1 MTLATATTAGPS
13 TLPPI
18 GAGDRSLAEL
28 AYERILT
35 AILDGGLVPGDRLI
49 MDRLAA
55 ELGISRTP
63 VRDALHRMQA
73 DGLVQPATKGF
84 VIRSLDAGDVRTMYE
99 AREPV
104 EGWAARVAAGR
115 AAAAGPV
122 IAEALAGLADVP
134 VDEPSAAY
142 RANRDFHRAVVLGAG
157 NPVLV
162 DCFDTIWGRGL
173 ALLSFAESARHGST
187 VDLDAHR
194 LLYEAVMSGD
204 PDRAEA
210 EMLAHIRRGA
220 DSV

>member
-1 MTLATATTAGPS
+1 M
-13 TLPPI
+13 
-18 GAGDRSLAEL
+18 AEL

-35 AILDGGLVPGDRLI
+35 AILDGDFAPGDRLI

-63 VRDALHRMQA
+63 VRDALRRMEA

-84 VIRSLDAGDVRTMYE
+84 VIRSLDAADVRAMYE
-99 AREPV
+99 VREPV
-104 EGWAARVAAGR
+104 EGWAARVAATR
-115 AAAAGPV
+115 AADAGS
-122 IAEALAGLADVP
+122 AMADALVGLENVP

-142 RANRDFHRAVVLGAG
+142 RANRDFHRAIVLAAG

-187 VDLDAHR
+187 VDYEEHR
-194 LLYEAVMSGD
+194 VLHEAVMSGD
-204 PDRAEA
+204 PDRAEV

-220 DSV
+220 ASV

>member
-1 MTLATATTAGPS
+1 MAGPS
-13 TLPPI
+13 TLAPI
-18 GAGDRSLAEL
+18 DTGERSLAEL

-35 AILDGGLVPGDRLI
+35 AILDGDFAPGDRLI

-63 VRDALHRMQA
+63 VRDALRRMEA

-84 VIRSLDAGDVRTMYE
+84 VIRSLDAADVRAMYE
-99 AREPV
+99 VREPV
-104 EGWAARVAAGR
+104 EGWAARVAATR
-115 AAAAGPV
+115 AADAGS
-122 IAEALAGLADVP
+122 AMADALVGLENVP

-142 RANRDFHRAVVLGAG
+142 RANRDFHRAIVLAAG

-187 VDLDAHR
+187 VD
-194 LLYEAVMSGD
+194 YEEHLS
-204 PDRAEA
+204 
-210 EMLAHIRRGA
+210 LIHI
-220 DSV
+220 

>member
-1 MTLATATTAGPS
+1 
-13 TLPPI
+13 
-18 GAGDRSLAEL
+18 
-28 AYERILT
+28 
-35 AILDGGLVPGDRLI
+35 
-49 MDRLAA
+49 
-55 ELGISRTP
+55 
-63 VRDALHRMQA
+63 
-73 DGLVQPATKGF
+73 
-84 VIRSLDAGDVRTMYE
+84 
-99 AREPV
+99 
-104 EGWAARVAAGR
+104 VAAGR
-115 AAAAGPV
+115 AAVTGPV

-187 VDLDAHR
+187 VDLDEHR

>member
-1 MTLATATTAGPS
+1 MAGPS
-13 TLPPI
+13 TLAPI
-18 GAGDRSLAEL
+18 DTGERSLAEL

-35 AILDGGLVPGDRLI
+35 AILDGDFAPGDRLI

-63 VRDALHRMQA
+63 VRDALRRMEA

-84 VIRSLDAGDVRTMYE
+84 VIRSLDAADVRAMYE

-104 EGWAARVAAGR
+104 EGWAARVAATR
-115 AAAAGPV
+115 AADAGS
-122 IAEALAGLADVP
+122 AMADALVGLENVP

-142 RANRDFHRAVVLGAG
+142 RANRDFHRAIVLAAG

-187 VDLDAHR
+187 VDYEEHR
-194 LLYEAVMSGD
+194 VLHEAVMSGD
-204 PDRAEA
+204 PDRAEV

-220 DSV
+220 ASV

>member
-1 MTLATATTAGPS
+1 
-13 TLPPI
+13 
-18 GAGDRSLAEL
+18 
-28 AYERILT
+28 
-35 AILDGGLVPGDRLI
+35 
-49 MDRLAA
+49 
-55 ELGISRTP
+55 
-63 VRDALHRMQA
+63 
-73 DGLVQPATKGF
+73 
-84 VIRSLDAGDVRTMYE
+84 
-99 AREPV
+99 
-104 EGWAARVAAGR
+104 VAAGR
-115 AAAAGPV
+115 ATDAGPV

-187 VDLDAHR
+187 VDFDEHR

>member
-1 MTLATATTAGPS
+1 MTVDLP
-13 TLPPI
+13 TLTPI
-18 GAGDRSLAEL
+18 DTEERSLAEL

-73 DGLVQPATKGF
+73 DGLVQAATKGF
-84 VIRSLDAGDVRTMYE
+84 VIRSLDAGDVRAMYE
-99 AREPV
+99 ARAPV

-115 AAAAGPV
+115 ATDAGPV
-122 IAEALAGLADVP
+122 IAEALALLADVP
-134 VDEPSAAY
+134 VDEPSIAY

-187 VDLDAHR
+187 VDFDEHR
-194 LLYEAVMSGD
+194 LLYEAIMAGD

>member
-1 MTLATATTAGPS
+1 MSVRTATMAGPS
-13 TLPPI
+13 TLAPI
-18 GAGDRSLAEL
+18 DTGERSLAEL

-35 AILDGGLVPGDRLI
+35 AILDGDFAPGDRLI

-63 VRDALHRMQA
+63 VRDALRRMEA

-84 VIRSLDAGDVRTMYE
+84 VIRSLDAADVQAMYE
-99 AREPV
+99 VREPV
-104 EGWAARVAAGR
+104 EGWAARVAATR
-115 AAAAGPV
+115 AADAGS
-122 IAEALAGLADVP
+122 AMADALVGLENVP

-142 RANRDFHRAVVLGAG
+142 RANRDFHRAIVLAAG

-187 VDLDAHR
+187 VDYEEHR
-194 LLYEAVMSGD
+194 VLHEAVMSGD
-204 PDRAEA
+204 PDRAEV
-210 EMLAHIRRGA
+210 EMLDRK
-220 DSV
+220 SVV

>member
-1 MTLATATTAGPS
+1 MTLVTATTADPS

-18 GAGDRSLAEL
+18 GTGERSLAEM

-35 AILDGGLVPGDRLI
+35 AILEGGLVTGDRLI

-84 VIRSLDAGDVRTMYE
+84 VIRSLDAGDVRAMYE

-104 EGWAARVAAGR
+104 EGWAARVAATR
-115 AAAAGPV
+115 AADAGS
-122 IAEALAGLADVP
+122 AMADALVGLENVP

-142 RANRDFHRAVVLGAG
+142 RANRDFHRAIVLAAG

-187 VDLDAHR
+187 VDYEEHR
-194 LLYEAVMSGD
+194 VLHEAVMSGD
-204 PDRAEA
+204 PDRAEV

-220 DSV
+220 ASV

>member
-1 MTLATATTAGPS
+1 MAGPS
-13 TLPPI
+13 TLAPI
-18 GAGDRSLAEL
+18 DTGERSLAEL

-35 AILDGGLVPGDRLI
+35 AILDGDFAPGDRLI

-63 VRDALHRMQA
+63 VRDALRRMEA

-84 VIRSLDAGDVRTMYE
+84 VIRSLDAADVRAMYE
-99 AREPV
+99 VREPV
-104 EGWAARVAAGR
+104 EGWAARVAATR
-115 AAAAGPV
+115 AADAGS
-122 IAEALAGLADVP
+122 AMADALVGLENVP
-134 VDEPSAAY
+134 VDEPSTAY
-142 RANRDFHRAVVLGAG
+142 RANRDFHRAIVLAAG

-187 VDLDAHR
+187 VDYEEHR
-194 LLYEAVMSGD
+194 VLHEAVMSGD
-204 PDRAEA
+204 PDRAEV

-220 DSV
+220 ASV

>member
-1 MTLATATTAGPS
+1 MAGPS
-13 TLPPI
+13 TLAPI
-18 GAGDRSLAEL
+18 DTGERSLAEL

-35 AILDGGLVPGDRLI
+35 AILDGDFAPGDRLI

-63 VRDALHRMQA
+63 VRDALRRMEA

-84 VIRSLDAGDVRTMYE
+84 VIRALDAADVRAMYE
-99 AREPV
+99 VREPV
-104 EGWAARVAAGR
+104 EGWAARVAATR
-115 AAAAGPV
+115 AADAGS
-122 IAEALAGLADVP
+122 AMADALVGLENVP

-142 RANRDFHRAVVLGAG
+142 RANRDFHRAIVLAAG

-187 VDLDAHR
+187 VDYEEHR
-194 LLYEAVMSGD
+194 VLHEAVMSGD
-204 PDRAEA
+204 PDRAEV

-220 DSV
+220 ASV

>member
-1 MTLATATTAGPS
+1 MAGPS
-13 TLPPI
+13 TLAPI
-18 GAGDRSLAEL
+18 DTGERSLAEL
-28 AYERILT
+28 AFERILT
-35 AILDGGLVPGDRLI
+35 AILDGDFAPGDRLI

-63 VRDALHRMQA
+63 VRDALRRMEA

-84 VIRSLDAGDVRTMYE
+84 VIRSLDAADVRAMYE
-99 AREPV
+99 VREPV
-104 EGWAARVAAGR
+104 EGWAARVAATR
-115 AAAAGPV
+115 AADAGS
-122 IAEALAGLADVP
+122 AMADALVGLENVP

-142 RANRDFHRAVVLGAG
+142 RANRDFHRAIVLAAG

-187 VDLDAHR
+187 VDYEEHR
-194 LLYEAVMSGD
+194 VLHEAVMSGD
-204 PDRAEA
+204 PDRAEV

-220 DSV
+220 ASV

>member
-1 MTLATATTAGPS
+1 MAGPS
-13 TLPPI
+13 TLAPI
-18 GAGDRSLAEL
+18 DTGERSLAEL

-35 AILDGGLVPGDRLI
+35 AILDGGFAPGDRLI

-63 VRDALHRMQA
+63 VRDALRRMEA

-84 VIRSLDAGDVRTMYE
+84 VIRSLDAADVRAMYE
-99 AREPV
+99 VREPV
-104 EGWAARVAAGR
+104 EGWAARVAATR
-115 AAAAGPV
+115 AADAGS
-122 IAEALAGLADVP
+122 AMADALVGLENVP

-142 RANRDFHRAVVLGAG
+142 RANRDFHRAIVLAAG

-187 VDLDAHR
+187 VDYEEHR
-194 LLYEAVMSGD
+194 VLHEAVMSGD
-204 PDRAEA
+204 PDRAEV

-220 DSV
+220 ASV

>member
-1 MTLATATTAGPS
+1 MAGPS
-13 TLPPI
+13 TLAPI
-18 GAGDRSLAEL
+18 DTGERSLAEL

-35 AILDGGLVPGDRLI
+35 AILDGDFASGDRLI

-63 VRDALHRMQA
+63 VRDALRRMEA

-84 VIRSLDAGDVRTMYE
+84 VIRSLDAADVRAMYE
-99 AREPV
+99 VREPV
-104 EGWAARVAAGR
+104 EGWAARVAATR
-115 AAAAGPV
+115 AADAGS
-122 IAEALAGLADVP
+122 AMADALVGLENVP

-142 RANRDFHRAVVLGAG
+142 RANRDFHRAIVLAAG

-187 VDLDAHR
+187 VDYEEHR
-194 LLYEAVMSGD
+194 VLHEAVMSGD
-204 PDRAEA
+204 PDRAEV

-220 DSV
+220 ASV

>member
-1 MTLATATTAGPS
+1 MAGPS
-13 TLPPI
+13 TLAPI
-18 GAGDRSLAEL
+18 DTGERSLAEL

-35 AILDGGLVPGDRLI
+35 AILDGDFAPGDRLI

-63 VRDALHRMQA
+63 VRDALRRMEA

-84 VIRSLDAGDVRTMYE
+84 VIRSLDAADVRAMYE
-99 AREPV
+99 VREPV
-104 EGWAARVAAGR
+104 EGWAARVAATR
-115 AAAAGPV
+115 AADAGS
-122 IAEALAGLADVP
+122 AMADALVGLENVP

-142 RANRDFHRAVVLGAG
+142 RANRDFHRAIVLAAG

-173 ALLSFAESARHGST
+173 ALLSFAESARHGLT
-187 VDLDAHR
+187 VDYEEHR
-194 LLYEAVMSGD
+194 VLHEAVMSGD
-204 PDRAEA
+204 PDRAEV

-220 DSV
+220 ASV

>member
-1 MTLATATTAGPS
+1 VSVRTAAMAGPS
-13 TLPPI
+13 TLAPI
-18 GAGDRSLAEL
+18 DTGERSLAEL

-35 AILDGGLVPGDRLI
+35 AILDGDFAPGDRLI

-63 VRDALHRMQA
+63 VRDALRRMEA

-84 VIRSLDAGDVRTMYE
+84 VIRSLDAADVRAMYE
-99 AREPV
+99 VREPV
-104 EGWAARVAAGR
+104 EGWAARVAATR
-115 AAAAGPV
+115 AADAGS
-122 IAEALAGLADVP
+122 AMADALVGLENVP

-142 RANRDFHRAVVLGAG
+142 RANRDFHRAIVLAAG

-187 VDLDAHR
+187 VDYEEHR
-194 LLYEAVMSGD
+194 VLHEAVMSGD
-204 PDRAEA
+204 PDRAEV

-220 DSV
+220 ASV

>member
-1 MTLATATTAGPS
+1 MAGPS
-13 TLPPI
+13 TLAPI
-18 GAGDRSLAEL
+18 DTGERSLAEL

-35 AILDGGLVPGDRLI
+35 AILDGDFAPGDRLI

-63 VRDALHRMQA
+63 VRDALRRMEA

-84 VIRSLDAGDVRTMYE
+84 VIRSLDAAEVRAMYE
-99 AREPV
+99 VREPV
-104 EGWAARVAAGR
+104 EGWAARVAATR
-115 AAAAGPV
+115 AADAGS
-122 IAEALAGLADVP
+122 AMADALVGLENVP

-142 RANRDFHRAVVLGAG
+142 RANRDFHRSIVLAAG

-187 VDLDAHR
+187 VDYEEHR
-194 LLYEAVMSGD
+194 VLHEAVMSGD
-204 PDRAEA
+204 PDRAEV

-220 DSV
+220 ASV

>member
-1 MTLATATTAGPS
+1 
-13 TLPPI
+13 
-18 GAGDRSLAEL
+18 
-28 AYERILT
+28 
-35 AILDGGLVPGDRLI
+35 
-49 MDRLAA
+49 
-55 ELGISRTP
+55 
-63 VRDALHRMQA
+63 
-73 DGLVQPATKGF
+73 
-84 VIRSLDAGDVRTMYE
+84 MYE

-115 AAAAGPV
+115 AAAASPV

-187 VDLDAHR
+187 VDLDEHR

>member
-1 MTLATATTAGPS
+1 MAGPS
-13 TLPPI
+13 TLAPI
-18 GAGDRSLAEL
+18 DTEERSLAEL

-35 AILDGGLVPGDRLI
+35 AILDGDFAPGDRLI

-63 VRDALHRMQA
+63 VRDALRRMEA

-84 VIRSLDAGDVRTMYE
+84 VIRSLDAADVRAMYE
-99 AREPV
+99 VREPV
-104 EGWAARVAAGR
+104 EGWAARVAATR
-115 AAAAGPV
+115 AADAGS
-122 IAEALAGLADVP
+122 AMADALVGLENVP

-142 RANRDFHRAVVLGAG
+142 RANRDFHRAIVLAAG

-187 VDLDAHR
+187 VDYEEHR
-194 LLYEAVMSGD
+194 VLHEAVMSGD
-204 PDRAEA
+204 PDRAEV

-220 DSV
+220 ASV

>member
-1 MTLATATTAGPS
+1 MSVTVDLS
-13 TLPPI
+13 TLTPI
-18 GAGDRSLAEL
+18 DTEERSLAEL

-73 DGLVQPATKGF
+73 DGLVQAATKGF
-84 VIRSLDAGDVRTMYE
+84 VIRSLDAGDVGAMYE

-115 AAAAGPV
+115 ATDAGPV
-122 IAEALAGLADVP
+122 IAEALARLADVP
-134 VDEPSAAY
+134 VDEPSIAY

-187 VDLDAHR
+187 VDFDEHR
-194 LLYEAVMSGD
+194 LLYEAIMDGD

>member
-1 MTLATATTAGPS
+1 MSVRTAAMAGPS
-13 TLPPI
+13 TLAPI
-18 GAGDRSLAEL
+18 DTGERSLAEL

-35 AILDGGLVPGDRLI
+35 AILDGDFAPGDRLI

-63 VRDALHRMQA
+63 VRDALRRMEA

-84 VIRSLDAGDVRTMYE
+84 VIRSLDAADVRAMYE
-99 AREPV
+99 VREPV
-104 EGWAARVAAGR
+104 EGWAARVAATR
-115 AAAAGPV
+115 AADAGS
-122 IAEALAGLADVP
+122 AMADALVGLENVP

-142 RANRDFHRAVVLGAG
+142 RANRDFHRAIVLAAG

-187 VDLDAHR
+187 VDYEEHR
-194 LLYEAVMSGD
+194 VLHEAVMSGD
-204 PDRAEA
+204 PDRAEV

-220 DSV
+220 ASV

>member
-1 MTLATATTAGPS
+1 VSVGVPIAADPS
-13 TLPPI
+13 TLAPL
-18 GAGDRSLAEL
+18 DTEERTLAEL
-28 AYERILT
+28 AYERILA
-35 AILDGGLVPGDRLI
+35 AILDGGFVAGDRLI
-49 MDRLAA
+49 MDRLAD

-63 VRDALHRMQA
+63 VRDALRRMEA
-73 DGLVQPATKGF
+73 DGLVRPATKGF
-84 VIRSLDAGDVRTMYE
+84 VIRSLGAGDVRAMYE

-104 EGWAARVAAGR
+104 EGWAAR
-115 AAAAGPV
+115 AAASRADASGP
-122 IAEALAGLADVP
+122 ALAAALEALSEVSDGDPAG
-134 VDEPSAAY
+134 AY
-142 RANRDFHRAVVLGAG
+142 RANRDFHRTIVVAAG

-187 VDLDAHR
+187 VDFDEHR
-194 LLYEAVMSGD
+194 VLYEAVVSGD

>member
-1 MTLATATTAGPS
+1 MAGPS
-13 TLPPI
+13 TLAPI
-18 GAGDRSLAEL
+18 DTGERSLAEL

-35 AILDGGLVPGDRLI
+35 AILDGDFAPGDRLI

-63 VRDALHRMQA
+63 VRDALRRMEA

-84 VIRSLDAGDVRTMYE
+84 VIRSLDAADVRAMYE
-99 AREPV
+99 VREPV
-104 EGWAARVAAGR
+104 EGWAARVAATR
-115 AAAAGPV
+115 AADAGS
-122 IAEALAGLADVP
+122 AMADALVGLENVP

-142 RANRDFHRAVVLGAG
+142 RANRDFHRALVLAAG

-187 VDLDAHR
+187 VDYEEHR
-194 LLYEAVMSGD
+194 VLHEAVMSGD
-204 PDRAEA
+204 PDRAEV

-220 DSV
+220 ASV

>member
-1 MTLATATTAGPS
+1 MAGPS
-13 TLPPI
+13 TLAPI
-18 GAGDRSLAEL
+18 DTGERSLAEL

-35 AILDGGLVPGDRLI
+35 AILDGDFAPGDRLI

-55 ELGISRTP
+55 ERGISRTP
-63 VRDALHRMQA
+63 VRDALRRMEA

-84 VIRSLDAGDVRTMYE
+84 VIRSLDAADVRAMYE
-99 AREPV
+99 VREPV
-104 EGWAARVAAGR
+104 EGWAARVAATR
-115 AAAAGPV
+115 AADAGS
-122 IAEALAGLADVP
+122 AMADALVGLENVP

-142 RANRDFHRAVVLGAG
+142 RANRDFHRAIVLAAG

-187 VDLDAHR
+187 VDYEEHR
-194 LLYEAVMSGD
+194 VLHEAVMSGD
-204 PDRAEA
+204 PDRAEV

-220 DSV
+220 ASV

>member
-1 MTLATATTAGPS
+1 MAGPS
-13 TLPPI
+13 TLAPI
-18 GAGDRSLAEL
+18 DTGERSLAEL

-35 AILDGGLVPGDRLI
+35 AILDGDFAPGDRLI

-63 VRDALHRMQA
+63 VRDALRRMEA

-84 VIRSLDAGDVRTMYE
+84 VIRSLDAADVRAMYE
-99 AREPV
+99 VREPV
-104 EGWAARVAAGR
+104 EGWAARVAATR
-115 AAAAGPV
+115 AADAGS
-122 IAEALAGLADVP
+122 AMADALVGLENVP

-142 RANRDFHRAVVLGAG
+142 RANRDFHRAIVLAAG

-187 VDLDAHR
+187 VDYEEHR
-194 LLYEAVMSGD
+194 VLHEAVMSGD
-204 PDRAEA
+204 PDRAEV

-220 DSV
+220 ASV

>member
-1 MTLATATTAGPS
+1 MAGPS
-13 TLPPI
+13 TLAPI
-18 GAGDRSLAEL
+18 DTGERSLAEL

-35 AILDGGLVPGDRLI
+35 AILDGDFAPGDRLI

-63 VRDALHRMQA
+63 VRDALRRMEA

-84 VIRSLDAGDVRTMYE
+84 VIRSLDAADVWAMYE
-99 AREPV
+99 VREPV
-104 EGWAARVAAGR
+104 EGWAARVAATR
-115 AAAAGPV
+115 AADAGS
-122 IAEALAGLADVP
+122 AMADALVGLENVP

-142 RANRDFHRAVVLGAG
+142 RANRDFHRAIVLAAG

-187 VDLDAHR
+187 VDYEEHR
-194 LLYEAVMSGD
+194 VLHEAVMSGD
-204 PDRAEA
+204 PDRAEV

-220 DSV
+220 ASV